1 MSTFHPASHATW
13 TGTRAPRLYQRS
25 LWLERPALQA
35 AVSLAGAT
43 PADRLLDVGTGTGA
57 LLAMLAS
64 SPNRPGRAVGVDR
77 SRSMLTAAPPLPKGW
92 AIVEGDASALPYS
105 DHSFDAVTI
114 CYLLHLLEPEG
125 RLCVLREARRVAHPR
140 ARVVIV
146 TVDARSPALRT
157 FLKVVPRW
165 TGLRRI
171 DLASDLLAARL
182 RAVRSHQVRG
192 GWPSSCWLAEPAG

>member
-1 MSTFHPASHATW
+1 M
-13 TGTRAPRLYQRS
+13 
-25 LWLERPALQA
+25 ERPALQA

-105 DHSFDAVTI
+105 DHSFDVVTI
-114 CYLLHLLEPEG
+114 CYLLHLLEPQG
-125 RLCVLREARRVAHPR
+125 RLGVLREARRVARPQG
-140 ARVVIV
+140 RVVIV
-146 TVDARSPALRT
+146 TVDAPRPALRR
-157 FLKVVPRW
+157 LLRVLPRW

-171 DLASDLLAARL
+171 DLAGDLRAAKL
-182 RAVRSHQVRG
+182 RAVRSHEVRG